1 MNAIENAIDALRA
14 GRPVLVTDAADRENE
29 GDVILAADRVS
40 TEWTAWTVRNT
51 SGLLCAPMTG
61 ERADMLE
68 LPSMV
73 TTNEDPKAT
82 AYTVTVDA
90 AEGVTTG
97 ISAADRALTLRMLA
111 GAASG
116 PRDFTRPGHVLPLR
130 ARPGGVLERP
140 GHTEAAVDL
149 CTLAD
154 VAPVGVIAELVAD
167 DGSMMR
173 YPQVAAMGSRMGLP
187 VLTIEE
193 LVNYRRIHDADRWSV
208 APRVRRAAETV
219 LPTPTGELRAIG
231 YRDTETGAEH
241 IALVSTGMSGNGLD
255 QRAPLVRVHSECL
268 TGEAFSSQRCECGPQ
283 LDAAIERISYDGGV
297 VVYLRGHEGRGI
309 GLLKKL
315 AAYRL
320 QDQGLDTVEANLELD
335 EPVDGRE
342 YGAAA
347 AILADLGI
355 DQARVMTNNPDKVRG
370 LTDCGIE
377 VTQRVPLIVGV
388 MPANVRYLDAKR
400 QRLGHLLGTT
410 SGSGFDVTQTGDFS
424 VGSRAN

>member
-1 MNAIENAIDALRA
+1 M
-14 GRPVLVTDAADRENE
+14 
-29 GDVILAADRVS
+29 
-40 TEWTAWTVRNT
+40 
-51 SGLLCAPMTG
+51 
-61 ERADMLE
+61 
-68 LPSMV
+68 
-73 TTNEDPKAT
+73 
-82 AYTVTVDA
+82 
-90 AEGVTTG
+90 
-97 ISAADRALTLRMLA
+97 
-111 GAASG
+111 
-116 PRDFTRPGHVLPLR
+116 
-130 ARPGGVLERP
+130 
-140 GHTEAAVDL
+140 
-149 CTLAD
+149 
-154 VAPVGVIAELVAD
+154 IAELVAD

-297 VVYLRGHEGRGI
+297 VVYLHGHEGRGI

-320 QDQGLDTVEANLELD
+320 QDQGLDIVEANLELD

-342 YGAAA
+342 YGTAA

-377 VTQRVPLIVGV
+377 ITQRVPLIVGV

-410 SGSGFDVTQTGDFS
+410 SGSGFDLTQTGDFS
-424 VGSRAN
+424 VGSRELTALDLAGHRRCGRQTHAVRSEEVEGVLERDSVLVAGHPGDDEKRTSNADLEPGRLAAAGGSDLDGLRGLDGDESVARTQ

>member
-1 MNAIENAIDALRA
+1 MNAVENAIDALRA

-29 GDVILAADRVS
+29 GDVILAADRVT

-68 LPSMV
+68 LPAMV
-73 TTNEDPKAT
+73 IDNEDPKGT

-97 ISAADRALTLRMLA
+97 ISAADRAHTLRMLA
-111 GAASG
+111 AAASG

-149 CTLAD
+149 CALAD
-154 VAPVGVIAELVAD
+154 IAPVGVIAELVAD

-173 YPQVAAMGSRMGLP
+173 YPQVAALGSRMGLP

-193 LVNYRRIHDADRWSV
+193 LVNYRRMHDAQSWSV
-208 APRVRRAAETV
+208 APRVRRGAETV
-219 LPTPTGELRAIG
+219 LPTPAGELRAIG

-241 IALVSTGMSGNGLD
+241 IALISDPIGDRSLHKDSV
-255 QRAPLVRVHSECL
+255 LVRVHSECL

-283 LDAAIERISYDGGV
+283 LDAALERIGNEGGV
-297 VVYLRGHEGRGI
+297 LVYLRGHEGRGI
-309 GLLKKL
+309 GLLQKL

-347 AILADLGI
+347 AILTDLGI
-355 DQARVMTNNPDKVRG
+355 QRARVMTNNPDKVRG
-370 LTDCGIE
+370 LTDAGIE
-377 VTQRVPLIVGV
+377 VTERVSLVVGV
-388 MPANVRYLDAKR
+388 TSSNVRYLDAKR
-400 QRLGHLLGTT
+400 QRLGHFLGNATYAH
-410 SGSGFDVTQTGDFS
+410 
-424 VGSRAN
+424 R